1 MATVVLSP
9 HNVVNAADLG
19 GHFWVYMQYAQALR
33 LVGCEVYW
41 LERFHPTGDGH
52 RDAAHLSNFV
62 RRLERYGL
70 GGKVIL
76 CFQNGAD
83 AESSADREKSAK
95 RQQRRA
101 GALQYVGTSE
111 AEAKEI
117 FRNADLLLNFNHS
130 IEPDLLS
137 CFKRT
142 ALVDIDPGLLQ
153 FWMST
158 GQLRIPDHDVYFTT
172 GETVGTP
179 GALFP
184 DCGLPWIRIRP
195 PVCVEAWPFTHDDA
209 CTTFTTVSSWWADE
223 WITDRNG
230 LCYENNKRVSFLD
243 FVALPRLTTETL
255 ELALYLGDHPAPLKE
270 RPAPRG
276 FAPRHPFMTDRQHRR
291 LLEEHGWKIRHAAD
305 AAGTPELYRAYIQ
318 GSRGEF
324 SCAKPSCMAFQNAW
338 VSDRTLCY
346 LASGKPAVV
355 QHTGPSAFL
364 PDGEGLFRFST
375 LEEAAQ
381 AFVSINTSYE
391 RHCRA
396 ARDIAETLFDGK
408 RVVETILNHSLSRAA
423 ADAELAADDLAS
435 PWTAS
440 VADTAPKHV
449 EGV

>member
-1 MATVVLSP
+1 VRVATVVISP
-9 HNVVNAADLG
+9 HNVVNAPDLG
-19 GHFWVYMQYAQALR
+19 GHFWVYMQYAQAL
-33 LVGCEVYW
+33 LQVGCDVYW
-41 LERFHPTGDGH
+41 FERFHPTGDGV
-52 RDAAHLSNFV
+52 RDSAHLSNFV
-62 RRLERYGL
+62 RRLDQYGL
-70 GGKVIL
+70 GEKVIL
-76 CFQNGAD
+76 CFQ
-83 AESSADREKSAK
+83 
-95 RQQRRA
+95 QP
-101 GALQYVGTSE
+101 GTTAMQFTGMSE
-111 AEAKEI
+111 AEAKRI
-117 FRNADLLLNFNHS
+117 FRSADLLLNFNHS
-130 IEPDLLS
+130 IDPDLLS
-137 CFKRT
+137 RFKRT

-195 PVCVEAWPFTHDDA
+195 PVCVETWPYTHDAA
-209 CTTFTTVSSWWADE
+209 CTMFTTVSSWWADE

-255 ELALYLGDHPAPLKE
+255 ELALYLGDHPAPVKE

-291 LLEEHGWKIRHAAD
+291 LLEDHGWKIRHATD

-381 AFVSINTSYE
+381 AFVSINAGYE
-391 RHCRA
+391 RQCRA
-396 ARDIAETLFDGK
+396 AREIAETLFDGK
-408 RVVETILNHSLSRAA
+408 QVVETILNHSLSRVTT
-423 ADAELAADDLAS
+423 DAELAAADLAS
-435 PWTAS
+435 PWTAA
-440 VADTAPKHV
+440 VADTLAKHA